1 MELVLVESIIKLQ
14 EREKWEMKQEKW
26 LKAEQWELPYLP
38 YIYSWNI
45 FNQYVGL
52 VA

>member
-26 LKAEQWELPYLP
+26 LKVERQSNESCHISP
-38 YIYSWNI
+38 IYTLEI
-45 FNQYVGL
+45 FS
-52 VA
+52 ADM